1 MGECVTTS
9 GLIHD
14 QRGRARP
21 LRVLH
26 VTECFGAG
34 VGRAIGL
41 RAAALPEAEHHLL
54 WTGAETPAASRWASM
69 MRLPRTLPSR
79 ISAARRRTRELGV
92 DVVHAHS
99 SWAGVYTRVVSLD
112 APVVYEPHC
121 FKFTD
126 PALRG
131 PVSRTYRFIERCL
144 TMNTVA
150 VGVLSPD
157 ERAIVAGMSR
167 RLPAI
172 EIPNV
177 PTLSQPDVVDGP
189 WRPSRLV
196 MVGRLAPQ
204 KDPGYFAEVVA
215 QLRRGGFTGDA
226 VWVGD
231 GDLGLRR
238 MLTAAGVR
246 VTGWLGPADLEAMLR
261 ESIYIH
267 SARYEGFPLS
277 ILDAAVCG
285 APIVARRI
293 SALER
298 TGLLM
303 ASAAHDVA
311 DLVARLLRSPEA
323 VDRCRLRGEA
333 LLASHLPEQLAR
345 ALATLYTK
353 ALSEESE

>member
-54 WTGAETPAASRWASM
+54 WTGEETPTASRWASM

-144 TMNTVA
+144 TMNTAA

-204 KDPGYFAEVVA
+204 KDPGWSRSCAAEASPVMPCGSA
-215 QLRRGGFTGDA
+215 MATWGC
-226 VWVGD
+226 
-231 GDLGLRR
+231 
-238 MLTAAGVR
+238 AG
-246 VTGWLGPADLEAMLR
+246 
-261 ESIYIH
+261 
-267 SARYEGFPLS
+267 
-277 ILDAAVCG
+277 C
-285 APIVARRI
+285 
-293 SALER
+293 
-298 TGLLM
+298 
-303 ASAAHDVA
+303 
-311 DLVARLLRSPEA
+311 
-323 VDRCRLRGEA
+323 
-333 LLASHLPEQLAR
+333 
-345 ALATLYTK
+345 
-353 ALSEESE
+353 

>member
-54 WTGAETPAASRWASM
+54 WTGEETPTASRWASM

-144 TMNTVA
+144 TMNTAA

-189 WRPSRLV
+189 RRPSRLV

-261 ESIYIH
+261 ESIYI
-267 SARYEGFPLS
+267 LS
-277 ILDAAVCG
+277 LIH
-285 APIVARRI
+285 I
-293 SALER
+293 
-298 TGLLM
+298 
-303 ASAAHDVA
+303 
-311 DLVARLLRSPEA
+311 
-323 VDRCRLRGEA
+323 
-333 LLASHLPEQLAR
+333 
-345 ALATLYTK
+345 
-353 ALSEESE
+353 

>member
-54 WTGAETPAASRWASM
+54 WTGEETPTASRWASM

-144 TMNTVA
+144 TMNTAA

-157 ERAIVAGMSR
+157 ERAIVA
-167 RLPAI
+167 
-172 EIPNV
+172 
-177 PTLSQPDVVDGP
+177 DG
-189 WRPSRLV
+189 
-196 MVGRLAPQ
+196 
-204 KDPGYFAEVVA
+204 
-215 QLRRGGFTGDA
+215 
-226 VWVGD
+226 
-231 GDLGLRR
+231 
-238 MLTAAGVR
+238 LT
-246 VTGWLGPADLEAMLR
+246 
-261 ESIYIH
+261 
-267 SARYEGFPLS
+267 
-277 ILDAAVCG
+277 
-285 APIVARRI
+285 
-293 SALER
+293 
-298 TGLLM
+298 
-303 ASAAHDVA
+303 
-311 DLVARLLRSPEA
+311 
-323 VDRCRLRGEA
+323 
-333 LLASHLPEQLAR
+333 R
-345 ALATLYTK
+345 ALAQVK
-353 ALSEESE
+353 RGF